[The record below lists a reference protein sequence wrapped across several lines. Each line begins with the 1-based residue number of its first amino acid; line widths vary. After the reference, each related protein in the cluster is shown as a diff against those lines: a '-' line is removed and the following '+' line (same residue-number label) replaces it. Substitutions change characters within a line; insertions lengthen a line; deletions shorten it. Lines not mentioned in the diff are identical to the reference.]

1 MLSSLNKRE
10 TTMKKIYLSVLS
22 FATLG
27 LTNDVFADNP
37 PATAPVVPA
46 ASQPAPSSFTPA
58 QVAEMEKVIGSY
70 LEKNP
75 DIIMTAMQAGMAKQ
89 QKEAAAKMEKAVA
102 DNKDKIF
109 KDATDPIAG
118 NPQGTKS
125 LVVFWDPS
133 CGFCKK
139 FHAELVT
146 LLANNK
152 DVKVTFKDL
161 PIMGGNSVMVIKA
174 MLAAKAQNKY
184 EPLQKAVFEATKP
197 FSKKQLLKVASSLGI
212 DTKKL
217 KTDMESKEIQAQID
231 ASLDLAKILG
241 INGTP
246 TLIIGETKVV
256 PGYVKAEELEK
267 MLNEAVATP
276 PVAADGQQK
285 SAQTS

>member
-1 MLSSLNKRE
+1 
-10 TTMKKIYLSVLS
+10 MKKIYLSVLS
-22 FATLG
+22 CATLG
-27 LTNDVFADNP
+27 LTNGAFADNP
-37 PATAPVVPA
+37 PATAPVVA
-46 ASQPAPSSFTPA
+46 AAPQPASPTFTPA

-139 FHAELVT
+139 FHAELATFLVS
-146 LLANNK
+146 NK
-152 DVKVTFKDL
+152 DVKVIFKDL
-161 PIMGGNSVMVIKA
+161 PIMGGNSVMAIKA

-285 SAQTS
+285 SEQTS

>member
-1 MLSSLNKRE
+1 
-10 TTMKKIYLSVLS
+10 MKKIYLGVLS

-27 LTNDVFADNP
+27 FTNGVLADNP

-46 ASQPAPSSFTPA
+46 AAQSASSNFTPA

-102 DNKDKIF
+102 ENKDKIF
-109 KDATDPIAG
+109 KVAADPVAG
-118 NPQGTKS
+118 NPEGKQR

-139 FHAELVT
+139 FHGEIAT
-146 LLANNK
+146 LLSTNK
-152 DVKVTFKDL
+152 DVKVIFKDL
-161 PIMGGNSVMVIKA
+161 PIMGDKSVMAIKA
-174 MLAAKAQNKY
+174 LLAAKEQSKY
-184 EPLQKAVFEATKP
+184 EPLQKAVFESTKP
-197 FSKKQLLKVASSLGI
+197 LSKKQLLKMASSLGI

-217 KTDMESKEIQAQID
+217 KIDMESKAVQAQVD
-231 ASLDLAKILG
+231 AALDLAKTLG
-241 INGTP
+241 ITGTP

-256 PGYVKAEELEK
+256 PGYVKADELEK
-267 MLNEAVATP
+267 MLKEAAALP
-276 PVAADGQQK
+276 PVAADSQQK
-285 SAQTS
+285 SGQAS